1 MVNCMILKKTV
12 MLKKITP
19 IFLLMILPLMVFSQ
33 EPANE
38 ESANPSLSDIYQEMY
53 NKAETYNTYK
63 VIKIATLNTF
73 WKNVMDSLNNYK
85 QEIAARNKEIVDLN
99 TKIEELNVKIGDL
112 ESALQKSRNEANSI
126 SFLGLLISKSTYNV
140 IVWGIIFGLLIF
152 VFLGYGSHMRSQKL
166 YQVTRKEFMK
176 LVDEFESLK
185 KSAHEK
191 KIKLGRELQTERN
204 KVIELEA
211 RLKENS
217 DRFSP
222 RRNNPA

>member
-1 MVNCMILKKTV
+1 MIIKNTV
-12 MLKKITP
+12 MLKKFIP
-19 IFLLMILPLMVFSQ
+19 FFLLIIMPLMVFPQ
-33 EPANE
+33 EPTDE
-38 ESANPSLSDIYQEMY
+38 ESANQSLSDFYQNMY
-53 NKAETYNTYK
+53 QKAETYNTYK
-63 VIKIATLNTF
+63 VIKISTLNTF
-73 WKNVMDSLNNYK
+73 WKSVVDSLNTYK
-85 QEIAARNKEIVDLN
+85 QEISIRNKEIADLN
-99 TKIEELNVKIGDL
+99 TKIEELNIKIGDL
-112 ESALQKSRNEANSI
+112 ESALQKSRNEADSI
-126 SFLGLLISKSTYNV
+126 SFLGLLISKRTYNV

-204 KVIELEA
+204 KVMELEA
-211 RLKENS
+211 RLKDNS

>member
-1 MVNCMILKKTV
+1 
-12 MLKKITP
+12 MLKKFTP
-19 IFLLMILPLMVFSQ
+19 ILLMMIMPLLVFSQ

-38 ESANPSLSDIYQEMY
+38 ESAGQSLSDFYQNMY
-53 NKAETYNTYK
+53 EKAETYNTYK
-63 VIKIATLNTF
+63 VIRISTLNTF
-73 WKNVMDSLNNYK
+73 WRSVTDSLNSYK
-85 QEIAARNKEIVDLN
+85 QEITGRNREIENLN
-99 TKIEELNVKIGDL
+99 TKIDELNVKIGDL
-112 ESALQKSRNEANSI
+112 EAALQKSRNEADSI
-126 SFLGLLISKSTYNV
+126 SFLGLLISKNTYNV

-176 LVDEFESLK
+176 LVDEYESLK

-211 RLKENS
+211 RLKDNS

-222 RRNNPA
+222 RKNNPA

>member
-1 MVNCMILKKTV
+1 
-12 MLKKITP
+12 MLKKFTP
-19 IFLLMILPLMVFSQ
+19 ILLMMIMPLLVFSQ
-33 EPANE
+33 EPTDE
-38 ESANPSLSDIYQEMY
+38 ESAGQSLSDFYQNMY
-53 NKAETYNTYK
+53 DKAETYNTYK
-63 VIKIATLNTF
+63 VIRISTLNTF
-73 WKNVMDSLNNYK
+73 WRSVTDSLNSYK
-85 QEIAARNKEIVDLN
+85 QEIASRNREIENLN
-99 TKIEELNVKIGDL
+99 TKIDELNVKIGDL
-112 ESALQKSRNEANSI
+112 EAALQKSRNEADSI

-176 LVDEFESLK
+176 LVDEYESLK
-185 KSAHEK
+185 KSSHDK

-211 RLKENS
+211 RLKDNS

>member
-1 MVNCMILKKTV
+1 
-12 MLKKITP
+12 MLKKFTP
-19 IFLLMILPLMVFSQ
+19 ILLMMIMPLLVFSQ
-33 EPANE
+33 ELANE
-38 ESANPSLSDIYQEMY
+38 ESAGQSLSDFYQNMY
-53 NKAETYNTYK
+53 EKAETYNTYK
-63 VIKIATLNTF
+63 VIRISTLNTF
-73 WKNVMDSLNNYK
+73 WRSVTDSLNSYK
-85 QEIAARNKEIVDLN
+85 QEITGRNREIENLN
-99 TKIEELNVKIGDL
+99 TKIDELNVKIGDL
-112 ESALQKSRNEANSI
+112 EAALQKSRNEADSI
-126 SFLGLLISKSTYNV
+126 SFLGLLISKNTYNV

-176 LVDEFESLK
+176 LVDEYESLK

-211 RLKENS
+211 RLKDNS